1 MLGTRFELRLSG
13 SFPVEAH
20 TRHVFHHQYWSDL
33 VMAFIPASKRVDE
46 TFYGRVVPAYVS
58 ARRAIVESF
67 ARELTAEEEA
77 RMMDRIASEVIK
89 RRLET
94 VAIMF
99 LESIKPMSYVGSQ
112 LAMVFVGPFLAVFGD
127 LGINYIKFFDKREN
141 VEKLLQKIEE
151 QTKIRDEEEKK
162 AKEDGKLI
170 SNRFRFRLDLLP
182 GFSLRE
188 DVTRCEE
195 SSGILGIS
203 RKESDGGG
211 FVAICFEAA
220 ESSPPNLLEAISAH
234 FEREDLR
241 QALVLSQDT
250 ILRMVKSDGIKIRG
264 HQACAVTYEWRE
276 PAGRNGIAESY
287 GLWCNKT
294 RRLLILSMKTGPLSG
309 AKVEKDQIRDLR
321 IVFGSLK
328 CH

>member
-1 MLGTRFELRLSG
+1 M
-13 SFPVEAH
+13 
-20 TRHVFHHQYWSDL
+20 
-33 VMAFIPASKRVDE
+33 
-46 TFYGRVVPAYVS
+46 
-58 ARRAIVESF
+58 ESF

-112 LAMVFVGPFLAVFGD
+112 LAMVFVGPFLAIFGD

-182 GFSLRE
+182 GLSLRE
-188 DVTRCEE
+188 DVTRCGE
-195 SSGILGIS
+195 SSGMLGIS
-203 RKESDGGG
+203 RKESAGGG
-211 FVAICFEAA
+211 FVAVSFETA
-220 ESSPPNLLEAISAH
+220 ETPPASLSDAISAH
-234 FEREDLR
+234 FDRGDIRE
-241 QALVLSQDT
+241 ALTLPQDT
-250 ILRMVKSDGIKIRG
+250 FLREVGKKENLKIRG
-264 HQACAVTYEWRE
+264 HQACASIYEWRD
-276 PAGRNGIAESY
+276 PAGQSGIVECY
-287 GLWCNKT
+287 GLWCNRS
-294 RRLLILSMKTGPLSG
+294 RRIFIFGMKTEPLRG
-309 AKVEKDQIRDLR
+309 EKGEKGQVNDLR
-321 IVFGSLK
+321 AVLGSLK

>member
-1 MLGTRFELRLSG
+1 MGFVSASDDPTISLSRLII
-13 SFPVEAH
+13 AI
-20 TRHVFHHQYWSDL
+20 
-33 VMAFIPASKRVDE
+33 AFINSPPLILLRTYFPASKRVDE
-46 TFYGRVVPAYVS
+46 TFYGRVVSPYVS
-58 ARRAIVESF
+58 TRRAIVESF

-127 LGINYIKFFDKREN
+127 LGVNYIKFFDKRQN

-151 QTKIRDEEEKK
+151 QMKIRDEEEKK

-170 SNRFRFRLDLLP
+170 SSKFRFRVDLLP

-188 DVTRCEE
+188 EATRCGEG
-195 SSGILGIS
+195 SGILGIS
-203 RKESDGGG
+203 RKESAGGG
-211 FVAICFEAA
+211 FVAISFETT
-220 ESSPPNLLEAISAH
+220 ETSPASLRHTISAH
-234 FEREDLR
+234 FDREDMR
-241 QALVLSQDT
+241 QALMLPQDT
-250 ILRMVKSDGIKIRG
+250 ALREVEKRENLKIRG
-264 HQACAVTYEWRE
+264 HQARASICEWHD
-276 PAGRNGIAESY
+276 PAGQNGIVECY

-294 RRLLILSMKTGPLSG
+294 RRTLVFSMKTGPLRG
-309 AKVEKDQIRDLR
+309 EKAEKGQIGDLR
-321 IVFGSLK
+321 AILGSLK

>member
-1 MLGTRFELRLSG
+1 L
-13 SFPVEAH
+13 
-20 TRHVFHHQYWSDL
+20 
-33 VMAFIPASKRVDE
+33 
-46 TFYGRVVPAYVS
+46 
-58 ARRAIVESF
+58 ESF

-77 RMMDRIASEVIK
+77 QMMDRIAAEVIK

-127 LGINYIKFFDKREN
+127 LGVNYIKFFDKREN
-141 VEKLLQKIEE
+141 VEKLLLKIEE
-151 QTKIRDEEEKK
+151 QVKIRDEDEKK
-162 AKEDGKLI
+162 AKEEAKLI

-182 GFSLRE
+182 GCSLRE
-188 DVTRCEE
+188 EVTRGEE
-195 SSGILGIS
+195 RSGILGIS
-203 RKESDGGG
+203 RKEYAGGG
-211 FVAICFEAA
+211 FVAICLEAA
-220 ESSPPNLLEAISAH
+220 ESSPANLLEAISAH
-234 FEREDLR
+234 FEREDVR
-241 QALVLSQDT
+241 QALMLTQDT
-250 ILRMVKSDGIKIRG
+250 VLRVVKSDGIKIRG

-294 RRLLILSMKTGPLSG
+294 RRLLIFSMKTGPLSG
-309 AKVEKDQIRDLR
+309 AKVEKDQTRDLR
-321 IVFGSLK
+321 IILGSIK